1 VAICNQ
7 RSHILFVFSSQSSWR
22 KPHGIDN
29 PVRRRYKGNLPM
41 PMIGYGTDN
50 KYKHVLPNGFHK
62 FRVQNVKDLELLLMH
77 NRKYAAEIGTTV
89 STRKRQE
96 IVKRAA
102 ELNIKV
108 TNGAARLRS
117 TESA

>member
-1 VAICNQ
+1 MCLVLRLLLFRVLICA
-7 RSHILFVFSSQSSWR
+7 R
-22 KPHGIDN
+22 P
-29 PVRRRYKGNLPM
+29 
-41 PMIGYGTDN
+41 
-50 KYKHVLPNGFHK
+50 GFHK

-77 NRKYAAEIGTTV
+77 NRTYAAEIGSTV

-102 ELNIKV
+102 ELNVKV
-108 TNGAARLRS
+108 TNASARVRT